1 VQGSGVNNNA
11 ESPESQQPGMRLRSG
26 LTVAIYNT
34 AVRDFDIGCIRIDDA
49 DIKGDGSDV
58 YPSDVTLVNVLGEC
72 QDAYYQKREANEAI
86 NSGERFVT
94 VDNAYALTD
103 ADASVAAPTIPAIN
117 NGFDFTFDDTDY
129 VGAVKPGTDRRNAS
143 GSDGRSRA
151 HSTTTSKLHL
161 GLLSPPSLH
170 PVLRRCLPVENPRG
184 AEA

>member
-1 VQGSGVNNNA
+1 
-11 ESPESQQPGMRLRSG
+11 MRLRGG

-86 NSGERFVT
+86 NFGERFVT

-117 NGFDFTFDDTDY
+117 NGSDFTFDDTDY
-129 VGAVKPGTDRRNAS
+129 VGAVKP
-143 GSDGRSRA
+143 
-151 HSTTTSKLHL
+151 
-161 GLLSPPSLH
+161 
-170 PVLRRCLPVENPRG
+170 
-184 AEA
+184 